1 MKKPPLRLPLLMLLT
16 LFVSCSTNGSENAA
30 VFTHGISSGEVSEK
44 AVILWT
50 RINRPEEVTA
60 EISTD
65 CTFKRADQF
74 ILGEAL
80 RENDFTVKLEVNDLE
95 PDNTYCYRF
104 KAGEEV
110 SEVGKFHTAPD
121 NEQQPA
127 VRFAYSSDSDGSRTP
142 PFNNFEVL
150 DRAREDQIDFWVY
163 LGDTIYN
170 DTFGP
175 KAKSLEQMR
184 DKYKQNRDFQALRD
198 LLMDTSTYAI
208 WDDHE
213 VENDYDSETV
223 DPMLYENGRKAF
235 MEYMPISESARVDD
249 PDCLGNPLFR
259 VVHWGKTLDIIFI
272 DERSCRSAE
281 VVEICEGDLLP
292 TVPSEIRNLFGITQ
306 EIPPG
311 CAEAIAEAINEP
323 NRTILGRIQKEALK
337 KSLLESNAVWK
348 LIINEVPMSEFL
360 ALPYDRWE
368 GYPAEREE
376 ILNFISENDIKN
388 VVFLTGDLHVNFMGD
403 VRLNSLTSLMP
414 IVKEIIAGPIAQE
427 TFFARLAEEVG
438 SEETASN
445 LLSALVSL
453 TQPTCLQ
460 GDAFGY
466 ALVEAD
472 SDSLD
477 IALKDQNGQILKDQF
492 NSSPCTLSIQ
502 AQ

>member
-1 MKKPPLRLPLLMLLT
+1 MEKPLLCRLLLVLLT
-16 LFVSCSTNGSENAA
+16 LFISCSTNGSENGTI
-30 VFTHGISSGEVSEK
+30 FTHGIASGDVSEK
-44 AVILWT
+44 AVTLWT
-50 RINRPEEVTA
+50 RINRQDEVVA

-65 CTFKRADQF
+65 CTFKRVDQV
-74 ILGEAL
+74 IVGKAL
-80 RENDFTVKLEVNDLE
+80 PENDFTVKLDVNDLE
-95 PDNTYCYRF
+95 PNNTYCYRF
-104 KAGEEV
+104 KAGEEL

-121 NEQQPA
+121 NEGEPV
-127 VRFAYSSDSDGSRTP
+127 VRFAYSSDSDGSKTP
-142 PFNNFEVL
+142 PFNDFEVF
-150 DRAREDQIDFWVY
+150 DRAREDQIDFWIY

-175 KAKSLEQMR
+175 KAESVEQMR

-223 DPMLYENGRKAF
+223 DPMLYENGREAF
-235 MEYMPISESARVDD
+235 MEYMPIRDSDFPDD
-249 PDCLGNPLFR
+249 PDCLGNPFFR
-259 VVHWGKTLDIIFI
+259 VFHWGKTLDLIII

-281 VVEICEGDLLP
+281 AVEACENDLLP
-292 TVPSEIRNLFGITQ
+292 TVPSDIRNLFGITQ

-311 CAEAIAEAINEP
+311 CAETINQP
-323 NRTILGRIQKEALK
+323 SRTMLGNIQKEALE

-348 LIINEVPMSEFL
+348 LIVNEVPMSEFF

-376 ILNFISENDIKN
+376 ILNFISENNVKN
-388 VVFLTGDLHVNFMGD
+388 VVFLTGDLHINFIGD

-427 TFFARLAEEVG
+427 TFFTRLAEELG
-438 SEETASN
+438 SDETASN
-445 LLSALVSL
+445 VLSALVSL

-460 GDAFGY
+460 GNAFGY

-472 SDSLD
+472 SDSLN
-477 IALKDQNGQILKDQF
+477 IELKDQNGVILKDQF
-492 NSSPCTLSIQ
+492 NSSPCTLTIQ

>member
-1 MKKPPLRLPLLMLLT
+1 MKETPLCLLLLMLLT
-16 LFVSCSTNGSENAA
+16 LSISCSTNGSENGPI
-30 VFTHGISSGEVSEK
+30 FTHGIASGEVSEK
-44 AVILWT
+44 AVVLWT
-50 RINRPEEVTA
+50 RINRQEEVIA

-65 CTFKRADQF
+65 CTFKRVDQVAR
-74 ILGEAL
+74 GEAL
-80 RENDFTVKLEVNDLE
+80 PENDFTVKLDVNDLE

-104 KAGEEV
+104 KAGAKV
-110 SEVGKFHTAPD
+110 SEVGKFHTAPG
-121 NEQQPA
+121 NEKEPV
-127 VRFAYSSDSDGSRTP
+127 VRFAYSSDSDGSKTP
-142 PFNNFEVL
+142 PFNDFEVF

-175 KAKSLEQMR
+175 KAESLEQMR
-184 DKYKQNRDFQALRD
+184 DKYKQNRDFQALRN

-213 VENDYDSETV
+213 VEDDYDSETV

-235 MEYMPISESARVDD
+235 MEYMPIKESGFPDD
-249 PDCLGNPLFR
+249 PDCLGNPLFS
-259 VVHWGKTLDIIFI
+259 VFHWGKTLDLIII

-281 VVEICEGDLLP
+281 AVEACEGDLLP
-292 TVPSEIRNLFGITQ
+292 TVPSEIRNLIGITQ

-311 CAEAIAEAINEP
+311 CAGAINEP
-323 NRTILGRIQKEALK
+323 NRTILGSIQKEALK

-348 LIINEVPMSEFL
+348 LIINEVPISEFF

-376 ILNFISENDIKN
+376 ILGFISENDIKN
-388 VVFLTGDLHVNFMGD
+388 VVFLTGDLHVNFIGD

-414 IVKEIIAGPIAQE
+414 IVKEIIAGPIAQD
-427 TFFARLAEEVG
+427 TFFAQLAEEVG

-445 LLSALVSL
+445 LLSSLVSL
-453 TQPTCLQ
+453 TEPTCLQ

-466 ALVEAD
+466 ALVRAD

-477 IALKDQNGQILKDQF
+477 IELKDQNGVILKDQF
-492 NSSPCTLSIQ
+492 NSSPCTLTIP

>member
-1 MKKPPLRLPLLMLLT
+1 MKENLPWFFRLILLT
-16 LFVSCSTNGSENAA
+16 LAISCSSNGSENQAI
-30 VFTHGISSGEVSEK
+30 FTHGIASGEVSEK
-44 AVILWT
+44 GVILWT
-50 RINRPEEVTA
+50 RINQQGEVVA
-60 EISTD
+60 EITTD
-65 CTFKRADQF
+65 CSFERIDKIAHAD
-74 ILGEAL
+74 AL
-80 RENDFTVKLEVNDLE
+80 AENDFTVKLEVNDLE
-95 PDNTYCYRF
+95 PNNAYCYRF

-110 SEVGKFHTAPD
+110 SEVGKFHTAPG
-121 NEQQPA
+121 NEQEPV

-142 PFNNFEVL
+142 PFNNFEVF
-150 DRAREDQIDFWVY
+150 DRAREDQLDFWVY

-175 KAKSLEQMR
+175 KAESLEQMR
-184 DKYKQNRDFQALRD
+184 DKYKQNRNFQALRN

-223 DPMLYENGRKAF
+223 DPILYENGRKAF
-235 MEYMPISESARVDD
+235 MEYMPIRESSFPDD

-259 VVHWGKTLDIIFI
+259 VFHWGKTLDLIII

-281 VVEICEGDLLP
+281 AVEPCEADLLP

-311 CAEAIAEAINEP
+311 CTEAINEP
-323 NRTILGRIQKEALK
+323 NRTILGSIQKQALK

-348 LIINEVPMSEFL
+348 LIINEVPMSEFF

-368 GYPAEREE
+368 GYPAERED
-376 ILNFISENDIKN
+376 ILSFISENDIKN
-388 VVFLTGDLHVNFMGD
+388 VVFLTGDLHVNFIGD

-438 SEETASN
+438 SEDTASN

-453 TQPTCLQ
+453 TQPRCLQ
-460 GDAFGY
+460 GNAFGY

-477 IALKDQNGQILKDQF
+477 IELKDQTGLILKDQL
-492 NSSPCTLSIQ
+492 NSSACSLTIQ